1 MYFGGDYM
9 QAIFVLSFIGI
20 FLSLVGLI
28 FKKTRKHAWKIL
40 IVCVVLFGISGFF
53 VPAEEEPAQAVNKQE
68 TQEVKKEES
77 QSPSQEEEYIK
88 YANHLVNRVGFAI
101 DLINQGYDQWNSK
114 YASGQVNQGIKE
126 LENEVKELDNLNPAN
141 SQAQLHEEFKKEIIN
156 IRDTAK
162 DSLDLANQDKLDEAK
177 DKMSS
182 IDLDAIRNKLN
193 QS

>member
-1 MYFGGDYM
+1 M

-28 FKKTRKHAWKIL
+28 FKKTRKHAWKVL

-53 VPAEEEPAQAVNKQE
+53 VPTEEEPAQAVNKQE